1 MHRKK
6 RPARRGRTAS
16 ALEKGALLSLALG
29 DLACSQAPPTAAAD
43 ASPPVVI
50 APAPSE
56 SAPRVDEADS
66 DAREPLERLSPYVV
80 LPGKI
85 ARRTLYTWT
94 TRAQVEALAKDRV
107 LLTRSESPEHGASYF
122 DQVLARRAGEKDPL
136 VMLLRTSAFARARFA
151 WPAPWATLLGTGDES
166 YGDELVQIT
175 LKPEAW
181 IVVLR
186 ASVSKLE
193 VIDLE
198 DRPVPV
204 AGALANPE
212 RIAAVHFIQ
221 DKPATGIA
229 TSTAGPEERMAYREF
244 VVCNE
249 SMIASWSLHT
259 EEIRGELEAS
269 AAAMT
274 ALGRFLRAHPA
285 KILVPGMW
293 HVSVA
298 SQTWKLS
305 EPTRTPLGLYEA
317 SLAFPNQKYFPN
329 ADALLALADK
339 LRAIPM
345 DGPAIVQTPR
355 AVFPRPAAPT
365 PSPPPRVEAR
375 QRRGT
380 F

>member
-1 MHRKK
+1 MHRSK
-6 RPARRGRTAS
+6 RPRRRGGTAA

-29 DLACSQAPPTAAAD
+29 DLACTQPPPPVAVDAA
-43 ASPPVVI
+43 PPVVI
-50 APAPSE
+50 APAPSAE
-56 SAPRVDEADS
+56 PAPQSSEADR
-66 DAREPLERLSPYVV
+66 DARESLERLSPYVV
-80 LPGKI
+80 LPGKM

-94 TRAQVEALAKDRV
+94 TRAQVEELVKNRV

-136 VMLLRTSAFARARFA
+136 AMLLRTSAFARARFA

-186 ASVSKLE
+186 ASVSELE

-204 AGALANPE
+204 AGVLAHPE

-229 TSTAGPEERMAYREF
+229 MSTAGPEERMAYREF

-259 EEIRGELEAS
+259 EEIRGELGSS

-274 ALGRFLRAHPA
+274 ALGRFLEAYPA
-285 KILVPGMW
+285 KIQVPGMW

-298 SQTWKLS
+298 RQTWKLS
-305 EPTRTPLGLYEA
+305 EPTRTPLGFYEA
-317 SLAFPNQKYFPN
+317 SLAFPNQKYFPE
-329 ADALLALADK
+329 AKALLALADK

-345 DGPAIVQTPR
+345 DGPMIVQTPHV
-355 AVFPRPAAPT
+355 AFSRPAATT
-365 PSPPPRVEAR
+365 PSPPPRVKV
-375 QRRGT
+375 RRGT